1 VSIPRSVLLGL
12 AILYGGATVVY
23 SACWMYYI
31 RAQRHAALGVDFDRS
46 EVTKTTR
53 ITKVY
58 PGSPAQQAGL
68 REGDEILAINHR
80 PLDTLNPF
88 YDAVSRGR
96 PGDSVDVTVRRAGV
110 SSPLTQPAR
119 LQGVALG
126 TPRSPAQWLAL
137 QLLCSYQVP
146 FVVVGFAVLFL
157 RLGNRDAWALAL
169 MFGGLIAGSPL
180 LNGEPIIHPGLR
192 GFAVAYMTFSRGLGP
207 AALYYFF
214 ATFPV
219 SSPIDRRVPWL
230 KSVLL
235 AGAALVVVPLS
246 LWALVDGGSRPLILV
261 AERLGKTVHAVT
273 LSAYVFGVMGLGL
286 ASLAWNSRSSAPE
299 ARRRV
304 RVVVWGTLCGL
315 GPFLL
320 MLATSIYFGKEYT
333 TYPFWIWVPT
343 ALLLCLV
350 PLSFAYAVV
359 KHRVLEIPVLLKRSA
374 RYVLVQRGFIVLL
387 FLLAAASIMVF
398 THVFS
403 RLFESNSNL
412 GMVLS
417 AVFGIV
423 LVWGSAPVVKRGT
436 ERIDRAFFRSAYDAR
451 QILEDLA
458 SRSRTATSRSELA
471 GLLEQHLQRAL
482 HPAFQVLYLE
492 GKNGRLEVE
501 RGQTHAREETLSA
514 DLPLL
519 TALAQHG
526 QPYELVPG
534 SADEEQL
541 AMNTNLHPE
550 CLVPI
555 LGRQSRISGLLV
567 LGTRL
572 SEEPYSGED
581 RRLLASAASQAG
593 VALENIA
600 LAEKMA
606 ERLEAERHAAQE
618 MDIARQVQ
626 SKLLPQKMPP
636 LATLEYAGDCLQA
649 RAVGGDY
656 YDFLDLGPGRVGF
669 VLADI
674 AGKGISA
681 ALLMANL
688 QANLRSQYAIALD
701 NLPQLLQSVNRLFYE
716 STEPT
721 SYATLFFATYD
732 DTSRRL
738 RYVNCG
744 HNPPVL
750 MRGDGTVER
759 LKGTATVLGLFERWE
774 CSVAEARLDAGDLLV
789 IYTDG
794 ITEAMDA
801 QNNEFGEAR
810 LLETLRANQGLD
822 PTSLLKVLVKAVQQF
837 SAGEQSDD
845 LTLVMAKAR

>member
-1 VSIPRSVLLGL
+1 
-12 AILYGGATVVY
+12 
-23 SACWMYYI
+23 
-31 RAQRHAALGVDFDRS
+31 
-46 EVTKTTR
+46 
-53 ITKVY
+53 
-58 PGSPAQQAGL
+58 
-68 REGDEILAINHR
+68 
-80 PLDTLNPF
+80 
-88 YDAVSRGR
+88 
-96 PGDSVDVTVRRAGV
+96 
-110 SSPLTQPAR
+110 
-119 LQGVALG
+119 
-126 TPRSPAQWLAL
+126 
-137 QLLCSYQVP
+137 
-146 FVVVGFAVLFL
+146 
-157 RLGNRDAWALAL
+157 
-169 MFGGLIAGSPL
+169 
-180 LNGEPIIHPGLR
+180 
-192 GFAVAYMTFSRGLGP
+192 
-207 AALYYFF
+207 
-214 ATFPV
+214 
-219 SSPIDRRVPWL
+219 
-230 KSVLL
+230 
-235 AGAALVVVPLS
+235 
-246 LWALVDGGSRPLILV
+246 
-261 AERLGKTVHAVT
+261 
-273 LSAYVFGVMGLGL
+273 
-286 ASLAWNSRSSAPE
+286 
-299 ARRRV
+299 
-304 RVVVWGTLCGL
+304 LCGL
-315 GPFLL
+315 GPFLA
-320 MLATSIYFGKEYT
+320 MLATSVYFGKEYT

-387 FLLAAASIMVF
+387 LLLAAASIMVF

-403 RLFESNSNL
+403 RLFQSDSNL

-501 RGQTHAREETLSA
+501 CGQTHREAALSA

-541 AMNTNLHPE
+541 AMNANLHPE

-555 LGRQSRISGLLV
+555 LGRQSRLSGLLV
-567 LGTRL
+567 LGGRL

-688 QANLRSQYAIALD
+688 QANLRSQYATALD

-716 STEPT
+716 STEPNN
-721 SYATLFFATYD
+721 YATLFFATYD
-732 DTSRRL
+732 DATRRL
-738 RYVNCG
+738 TYVNCG

-750 MRGDGTVER
+750 LRRDGVS
-759 LKGTATVLGLFERWE
+759 
-774 CSVAEARLDAGDLLV
+774 SV
-789 IYTDG
+789 
-794 ITEAMDA
+794 
-801 QNNEFGEAR
+801 
-810 LLETLRANQGLD
+810 
-822 PTSLLKVLVKAVQQF
+822 
-837 SAGEQSDD
+837 
-845 LTLVMAKAR
+845 